1 MLTCPYCHIEIRLA
15 ELEHPGFFK
24 NFRVCPNC
32 HGCFTPD
39 SRTKRWQ
46 AVFLVI
52 AVVSLILTLLM
63 YFKGMQWLVPCA
75 ISYVIL
81 GLLIVWGNKRMFL
94 VPYNV
99 GQNTED
105 ET

>member
-1 MLTCPYCHIEIRLA
+1 
-15 ELEHPGFFK
+15 
-24 NFRVCPNC
+24 
-32 HGCFTPD
+32 
-39 SRTKRWQ
+39 
-46 AVFLVI
+46 
-52 AVVSLILTLLM
+52 M

-99 GQNTED
+99 VQNTED